1 MAGAGAAVP
10 SAVPHSMQNLASGG
24 FSVPQFG
31 HAEASPA
38 PHDMQKRA
46 RSGFA
51 VPQLAQTPPTYRR
64 LRTCLNG
71 LV

>member
-1 MAGAGAAVP
+1 
-10 SAVPHSMQNLASGG
+10 
-24 FSVPQFG
+24 VPQFG
-31 HAEASPA
+31 HAVASPA

-71 LV
+71 PV